1 MDFPNPR
8 ADGFWFYPYTN
19 SSAFER
25 DFFCNQKFFSKN
37 LLTNPKIGRI
47 MCNNKFTKEDTDM
60 FASKFYYFYFFN
72 MGCPS
77 FVKTEK

>member
-1 MDFPNPR
+1 MAVVAEVEIFLELRIN
-8 ADGFWFYPYTN
+8 
-19 SSAFER
+19 
-25 DFFCNQKFFSKN
+25 FFKN
-37 LLTNPKIGRI
+37 LLTNQKIRRI

-60 FASKFYYFYFFN
+60 FAGKFYYFYFFN